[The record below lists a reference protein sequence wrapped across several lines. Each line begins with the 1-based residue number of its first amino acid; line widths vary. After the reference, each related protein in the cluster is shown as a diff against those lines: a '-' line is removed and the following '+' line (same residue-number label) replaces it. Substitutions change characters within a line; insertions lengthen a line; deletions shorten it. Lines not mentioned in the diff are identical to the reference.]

1 MEDLFG
7 EMIEQGVLKN
17 NSSKLLALEFYALLF
32 LLMNISDAS
41 SNSEEYANLLRAHM
55 DSFIKRNAAEKPQNR
70 NWY

>member
-17 NSSKLLALEFYALLF
+17 NSSKLLALEFSALLF

-41 SNSEEYANLLRAHM
+41 YANLLRALM
-55 DSFIKRNAAEKPQNR
+55 DSFIKRNAAEKPQNP